1 MKSAIDNVS
10 KYGTSFGTGANVFGT
25 SVDINKSPDV
35 AKSYVFLNDAE
46 RLLGDESVLAKMAA
60 GGQTVQ
66 DEFIAK
72 IKASYG
78 IITNSMARAKL
89 KDEQVLIPKFGPN
102 VESIINGKAT
112 IIDFISENTGADGVF
127 IEETENG
134 REPQPFML
142 TDPKAKAS
150 YSTIANNV
158 LPEGTNHAQFAEYY
172 WENYL
177 SLVVGMT
184 PDKKGKYL
192 DGAVSLGIKIPNIA
206 AFDPG
211 VGFITDEMA
220 IEFYP
225 IIQSIAGDKMIDQVL
240 MLAPHMT
247 PPNVQ
252 RTEIPGFRTIV
263 TGETAQEYV
272 LKATGNIYKSFGE
285 IEERASAINT
295 TYDQLLKIEEIRRN
309 PKMKSVTA
317 YNAIV
322 KYAFGVVDI
331 GKAAITDLF
340 SSMKEGVETDRVLN
354 EGERYIDDKYLEK
367 LQKRIDDSPY
377 AEYEALNI
385 ALAFK
390 LARAAD
396 PSGRLSNQDIEQQL
410 RRLGDPMDS
419 QAAALAK
426 IGILI
431 DEIGAERDKLQ
442 VLATYGRGTDV
453 INQDKARVIDAA
465 LVLSDM
471 RSKSKNNAANQETY
485 TPSNAPM
492 KNRKTKNGD
501 DVYVAIE
508 DGVPRKPIVLVDGD
522 GNPLDPEQVV
532 TVETPAPAPATKTA
546 PATSESKP
554 PVGTETAPVATPEDT
569 SDATNKSPAVD
580 TEMAPVAADKPPA
593 DTKKAPPSDD
603 TAVPT
608 IGTPYISGN
617 NVDGFKF
624 EGFEGLY
631 IWNSTN
637 KTFEKKKNKLGY

>member
-1 MKSAIDNVS
+1 
-10 KYGTSFGTGANVFGT
+10 
-25 SVDINKSPDV
+25 
-35 AKSYVFLNDAE
+35 
-46 RLLGDESVLAKMAA
+46 
-60 GGQTVQ
+60 
-66 DEFIAK
+66 
-72 IKASYG
+72 
-78 IITNSMARAKL
+78 
-89 KDEQVLIPKFGPN
+89 
-102 VESIINGKAT
+102 
-112 IIDFISENTGADGVF
+112 
-127 IEETENG
+127 
-134 REPQPFML
+134 
-142 TDPKAKAS
+142 
-150 YSTIANNV
+150 
-158 LPEGTNHAQFAEYY
+158 
-172 WENYL
+172 
-177 SLVVGMT
+177 
-184 PDKKGKYL
+184 
-192 DGAVSLGIKIPNIA
+192 
-206 AFDPG
+206 
-211 VGFITDEMA
+211 
-220 IEFYP
+220 
-225 IIQSIAGDKMIDQVL
+225 
-240 MLAPHMT
+240 
-247 PPNVQ
+247 
-252 RTEIPGFRTIV
+252 
-263 TGETAQEYV
+263 
-272 LKATGNIYKSFGE
+272 
-285 IEERASAINT
+285 
-295 TYDQLLKIEEIRRN
+295 
-309 PKMKSVTA
+309 MKSVTA